1 MICNKS
7 KIKTKETGKNMKK
20 IAIVILLLLT
30 LCLCG
35 CERNEGEIMENDPF
49 YSLQKIYNDKLLT
62 RDELRKINRKYYE
75 ETNFDLSEDLAS
87 EIKDDYRRVY
97 KVKDDEEII
106 INRCIGIYENLVV
119 IMIFSEN
126 QIFHSCIIE
135 EMIGGFS
142 FTYVCNQKIIVWK
155 KTK

>member
-1 MICNKS
+1 M
-7 KIKTKETGKNMKK
+7 GKNMKK
-20 IAIVILLLLT
+20 IAIVILFLLT

-62 RDELRKINRKYYE
+62 RDELRKVNRKYYE
-75 ETNFDLSEDLAS
+75 ETDFDLSEDLANQ
-87 EIKDDYRRVY
+87 IKDDYRRVY

-106 INRCIGIYENLVV
+106 IS
-119 IMIFSEN
+119 SEN

-142 FTYVCNQKIIVWK
+142 FTYVCDQKIIVWK

>member
-1 MICNKS
+1 MTNNANQN
-7 KIKTKETGKNMKK
+7 TT
-20 IAIVILLLLT
+20 
-30 LCLCG
+30 CLAAGTNRSARHGRGAHAPWVFGACASA
-35 CERNEGEIMENDPF
+35 RRSITTTTIRKGEK
-49 YSLQKIYNDKLLT
+49 Y
-62 RDELRKINRKYYE
+62 YYE
-75 ETNFDLSEDLAS
+75 ETDFELSEDLAS

>member
-75 ETNFDLSEDLAS
+75 ETDFDLKID
-87 EIKDDYRRVY
+87 EIHPTLDYTSHQFLI
-97 KVKDDEEII
+97 KQAII
-106 INRCIGIYENLVV
+106 L
-119 IMIFSEN
+119 
-126 QIFHSCIIE
+126 
-135 EMIGGFS
+135 
-142 FTYVCNQKIIVWK
+142 
-155 KTK
+155 

>member
-1 MICNKS
+1 
-7 KIKTKETGKNMKK
+7 MKK

-62 RDELRKINRKYYE
+62 RDELRKINR
-75 ETNFDLSEDLAS
+75 
-87 EIKDDYRRVY
+87 
-97 KVKDDEEII
+97 
-106 INRCIGIYENLVV
+106 
-119 IMIFSEN
+119 
-126 QIFHSCIIE
+126 IFHSCIIE

>member
-1 MICNKS
+1 
-7 KIKTKETGKNMKK
+7 
-20 IAIVILLLLT
+20 
-30 LCLCG
+30 
-35 CERNEGEIMENDPF
+35 MENDPF

-75 ETNFDLSEDLAS
+75 ETDFDLSEDLEVEDADLIP
-87 EIKDDYRRVY
+87 EEDDYRRVY

>member
-1 MICNKS
+1 M
-7 KIKTKETGKNMKK
+7 GKNMKK
-20 IAIVILLLLT
+20 IAIVILFLLT

-62 RDELRKINRKYYE
+62 RDELRKVNRKYYE
-75 ETNFDLSEDLAS
+75 ETDFDLSEDLANQ
-87 EIKDDYRRVY
+87 IKDDYRRVY

-119 IMIFSEN
+119 IMISSEN
-126 QIFHSCIIE
+126 QIFLLHMFAIKKLLFGKKLNRRLILFLINVKNWSII
-135 EMIGGFS
+135 I
-142 FTYVCNQKIIVWK
+142 
-155 KTK
+155 

>member
-1 MICNKS
+1 
-7 KIKTKETGKNMKK
+7 MKK

-75 ETNFDLSEDLAS
+75 ETDFDLSEDLEVEDADLIT
-87 EIKDDYRRVY
+87 EEDVIITITNRGYIKRMTVDTYRAQRRGG
-97 KVKDDEEII
+97 K
-106 INRCIGIYENLVV
+106 GITGSK
-119 IMIFSEN
+119 M
-126 QIFHSCIIE
+126 Q
-135 EMIGGFS
+135 
-142 FTYVCNQKIIVWK
+142 
-155 KTK
+155 

>member
-1 MICNKS
+1 M
-7 KIKTKETGKNMKK
+7 GKNMKK
-20 IAIVILLLLT
+20 IAIVILFLLT
-30 LCLCG
+30 LCLCS

-62 RDELRKINRKYYE
+62 RDELRKVNRKYYE
-75 ETNFDLSEDLAS
+75 ETDFDLSEDLANQ
-87 EIKDDYRRVY
+87 IKDDYRRVY
-97 KVKDDEEII
+97 KVKHDEEII
-106 INRCIGIYENLVV
+106 INRCIGIY
-119 IMIFSEN
+119 EN

-142 FTYVCNQKIIVWK
+142 FTYVCDQKIIVWK

>member
-1 MICNKS
+1 M
-7 KIKTKETGKNMKK
+7 GKNMKK
-20 IAIVILLLLT
+20 IAIVILFLLT

-62 RDELRKINRKYYE
+62 RDELRKVNRKYYE
-75 ETNFDLSEDLAS
+75 ETDFDLSEDLANQ
-87 EIKDDYRRVY
+87 IKDDYRRVY
-97 KVKDDEEII
+97 KVKDDEEIT

-119 IMIFSEN
+119 IMISSEN

-142 FTYVCNQKIIVWK
+142 FTYVCDQKIIVWK

>member
-75 ETNFDLSEDLAS
+75 ETDFDLSEDLAS

-106 INRCIGIYENLVV
+106 INRCIF
-119 IMIFSEN
+119 M
-126 QIFHSCIIE
+126 
-135 EMIGGFS
+135 
-142 FTYVCNQKIIVWK
+142 KIW
-155 KTK
+155 

>member
-1 MICNKS
+1 
-7 KIKTKETGKNMKK
+7 
-20 IAIVILLLLT
+20 
-30 LCLCG
+30 
-35 CERNEGEIMENDPF
+35 MENDPF

-62 RDELRKINRKYYE
+62 RDELRKVNRKYYE
-75 ETNFDLSEDLAS
+75 ETDFDLSEDLAS